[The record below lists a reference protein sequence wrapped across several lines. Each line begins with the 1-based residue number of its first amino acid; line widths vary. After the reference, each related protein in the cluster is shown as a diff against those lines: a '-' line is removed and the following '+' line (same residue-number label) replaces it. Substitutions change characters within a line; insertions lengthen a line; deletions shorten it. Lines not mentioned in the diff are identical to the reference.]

1 MRLPSSIQVYGI
13 HDLRK
18 KNKKEKD
25 TSCVICVGGVRGK
38 TQSQFNTLPMVQEE
52 MKYIL
57 YSLQIEHETAKNLKQ
72 RNISIAKEFFLV
84 LWFVFK
90 FSLAGVGFPTS
101 LSFKEI
107 PLGLFGDSASENIY
121 G

>member
-1 MRLPSSIQVYGI
+1 MAMPATKAFCAIDFQTYNPSTIMRLPPSIQVYGI

-84 LWFVFK
+84 L
-90 FSLAGVGFPTS
+90 
-101 LSFKEI
+101 
-107 PLGLFGDSASENIY
+107 
-121 G
+121 